1 MERGN
6 FTVTPEFRFSIY
18 KDLIQVVTTERY
30 PYFEMNFTE
39 TSGYGHR
46 LKLAIELGRDH
57 LEEIKKQIEKLLTEP
72 RHG

>member
-1 MERGN
+1 M
-6 FTVTPEFRFSIY
+6 TPEFRFSIIY
-18 KDLIQVVTTERY
+18 KDLIQLAEKERY
-30 PYFEMNFTE
+30 PYFELSFTE
-39 TSGYGHR
+39 TSGYGHH